1 MRLTGVATLA
11 DTSAGRINMGRP
23 RQMLH
28 TQRIHRS
35 VLHKLAYERY
45 MNGLSND
52 VDPDER
58 GKFTSPKAV
67 PADGKT
73 WNELLDVP
81 ADRADIWEF

>member
-1 MRLTGVATLA
+1 
-11 DTSAGRINMGRP
+11 MGRP

-45 MNGLSND
+45 MNELAGI
-52 VDPDER
+52 VDER
-58 GKFTSPKAV
+58 GRGRITVPKAV

-73 WNELLDVP
+73 WGELLDVP
-81 ADRADIWEF
+81 GDRAGTWEF